1 MKNDESSLE
10 IIEFQPAFAI
20 NFKDLNEA
28 WITTYFTLEEADRKA
43 LGNPQSYIID
53 KGGHILF
60 ASYENKMVGTCALI
74 KTNEHTF
81 ELAKMAVTPQMQ
93 GKKIGYLLGQAA
105 IAKAKE
111 AGAEKL
117 FLESNRKLKPA
128 IHLYEKLGFVEKEMQ
143 SSPYARCDIYME
155 LALNK

>member
-1 MKNDESSLE
+1 MKDNESVVTIL
-10 IIEFQPAFAI
+10 EFQPELAVH
-20 NFKDLNEA
+20 FKELNEA
-28 WITTYFTLEEADRKA
+28 WITTYFALEEADRKA
-43 LGNPQSYIID
+43 LDNPQSYIID
-53 KGGHILF
+53 KGGHIFF
-60 ASYENKMVGTCALI
+60 ASYENEVVGTCALI

-128 IHLYEKLGFVEKEMQ
+128 IQLYEKLGFVEKEMR
-143 SSPYARCDIYME
+143 SSLYARCDIYME
-155 LALNK
+155 LAFKN